1 MEKLEVLEGMSD
13 DRLRERYDVEAPFR
27 QPGPET
33 YLQIMAWRKQD
44 RQTTRITFM
53 TLVMTVATIIN
64 VLIAL
69 LHCH

>member
-1 MEKLEVLEGMSD
+1 MEKLEVLEGMTD
-13 DRLRERYDVEAPFR
+13 DELRMRYDEFALSN
-27 QPGPET
+27 QPGVEV

-53 TLVMTVATIIN
+53 TIVMTVATIIN